1 MNKQYELKFKSREQ
15 KEMNNYIYMWEQTLK
30 AWL

>member
-30 AWL
+30 A